1 MLRKRIEKK
10 DKNTNVSLKPQGS
23 FCLSG
28 FHYCSFG
35 HTQTHQES
43 SSHLSLSSLSVSL
56 SPSHVFFIFVL
67 FAGTIISKTI
77 HEFHIS
83 FAFFNLFYSFCH
95 YQIVLSVLKF
105 TFFPFLFWVQTCLQ
119 IPEKANTDPWNM
131 NMLLV
136 QCYQDSRNFK
146 HKRKNMIEG
155 FVC

>member
-43 SSHLSLSSLSVSL
+43 SSHLSLSSLSLSL
-56 SPSHVFFIFVL
+56 SHVFFIFVL

-105 TFFPFLFWVQTCLQ
+105 TFFSFSVLGLDLF
-119 IPEKANTDPWNM
+119 ADPRKSKYRSM
-131 NMLLV
+131 EHEHVISTMLLGLKKL
-136 QCYQDSRNFK
+136 QT
-146 HKRKNMIEG
+146 
-155 FVC
+155 